1 MRERYDVI
9 EVGMDKPH
17 KVRVIDCL
25 KSFKNADAVMKMA
38 VARRGV
44 GDHFFKVVP
53 AGEYRDEEAY
63 RFG

>member
-1 MRERYDVI
+1 MRDLYDVI
-9 EVGMDKPH
+9 EIGMEKPH
-17 KVRVIDCL
+17 KVRVIDTL
-25 KSFKNADAVMKMA
+25 KSLKNADAVMNMA

-53 AGEYRDEEAY
+53 TGEYRDEEAY